1 MKDTIEFPDIPSYSK
16 KDIKKVQDRLLAMAV
31 CVRDI
36 LEKHQIPYMLT
47 YGTLLGAVRHGGFI
61 PWDDDFD
68 MFLFEDTYEEAMG
81 YLRDEL
87 PDWMIVH
94 DKQSDPIY
102 WPYWARIRD
111 LNSEVP
117 TDYYSD
123 DRFYKYQGLS
133 LDLYKLKEC
142 LKGEGKLRIYEE
154 NLRHYETKRTLGLLT
169 EDAYKDKTQKIKEQ
183 IQNEQNRKRNNANS
197 EEREYYFVVY
207 GLDSLKKEDVFPLRR
222 YRFEGYEFLGPH
234 NAEGILC
241 PSYGNYLELPPYEK
255 RKPKGTCVLY
265 KCSQK

>member
-1 MKDTIEFPDIPSYSK
+1 MKDAIEFPDTAAYSK
-16 KDIKKVQDRLLAMAV
+16 RDIKKVQNRLLAMAV

-47 YGTLLGAVRHGGFI
+47 YGTLLGAVRHKGFI

-68 MFLFEDTYEEAMG
+68 LFLFEDTYEEAIG

-87 PDWMIVH
+87 PDWLIVH

-111 LNSEVP
+111 LNSEVY
-117 TDYYSD
+117 TDCYSD

-142 LKGEGKLRIYEE
+142 LSGEGRQQIYEE
-154 NLRHYETKRTLGLLT
+154 NLLHYETKRELGLLT
-169 EDAYKDKTQKIKEQ
+169 EDACRDKTEKIKEQ
-183 IQNEQNRKRNNANS
+183 LQNEKNKKHSSDTS

-207 GLDSLKKEDVFPLRR
+207 GLDSLKKKDVFPLRR
-222 YRFEGYEFLGPH
+222 YLFEGHEFWGPY

-241 PSYGNYLELPPYEK
+241 PCYGNYWELPPYEK
-255 RKPKGTCVLY
+255 RKPHDTYVLF
-265 KCSQK
+265 K